1 MSLVL
6 QIFLISAGIILT
18 GLIISI
24 IFRSFALL
32 VRLILP
38 LLIIGGV
45 LRLGKFLRWRFP
57 QIPWSTIYM
66 ISSIALGIL
75 LLIWAL
81 TSATTIIKQVVSR
94 LITIA
99 VSFVIIQYLIGNATL
114 QKTINRIENII
125 DFNEKHTNTGSSNT
139 GQSGQEAPIPITWL
153 SCILPRWGLIQDN
166 FYVFAFQNRSDSSSL
181 CDTEIRIC
189 NNWQLEWS
197 LTQPYCYPR
206 EDGNTKKIEFIP
218 ETKTYSI
225 NPLIQPWPLPYSN
238 ANFNTQWKRV
248 ITTPPPIKVK
258 AKTKQLPI
266 IQETDSYIL
275 KSYCITPRGEIV
287 KPWQFVKAYSL
298 PFSNQFDQCL
308 PELRL
313 CSNGKLLGNNI
324 YPDCTY
330 Q

>member
-1 MSLVL
+1 MSLIL
-6 QIFLISAGIILT
+6 EIFLISAGIILT
-18 GLIISI
+18 WLIISI
-24 IFRSFALL
+24 IFRNFTLL
-32 VRLILP
+32 IKLILP
-38 LLIIGGV
+38 LLLIGGV
-45 LRLGKFLRWRFP
+45 LRLGKYLRWRFP

-66 ISSIALGIL
+66 ISSVALGIL
-75 LLIWAL
+75 LLIRAL
-81 TSATTIIKQVVSR
+81 TSTITIVKQIISW
-94 LITIA
+94 IISIA
-99 VSFVIIQYLIGNATL
+99 VSFIIVRYIIGNSII

-125 DFNEKHTNTGSSNT
+125 NSEETYTNSWNSNT
-139 GQSGQEAPIPITWL
+139 GQSEQEIPISITWL
-153 SCILPRWGLIQDN
+153 SCLLPRWGIIQDS

-189 NNWQLEWS
+189 KNWKLEWNF
-197 LTQPYCYPR
+197 TQPYCYPL
-206 EDGNTKKIEFIP
+206 EDGSIKKIEFIP
-218 ETKTYSI
+218 ETKTYSL

-248 ITTPPPIKVK
+248 ITAPPPINVK
-258 AKTKQLPI
+258 AKTKQI
-266 IQETDSYIL
+266 ATKEKTNSYIL
-275 KSYCITPRGEIV
+275 KSYCITPRGEVV

-330 Q
+330 E